1 MIIIV
6 IKKMRKLI
14 INFFLK
20 DRKFPSVFVVLQIST
35 LTLGKIKIEKQV
47 WLKSEKDFH
56 KKIETKKLSLEFR
69 NFIKNP

>member
-47 WLKSEKDFH
+47 WLKSEKELRQKTF
-56 KKIETKKLSLEFR
+56 FR
-69 NFIKNP
+69 VSKFYQKPLRILF